1 MPDGF
6 IALFSALYGAQQN
19 LIESRR
25 GAATGCSML
34 DKTAN
39 YKTLC
44 YNQLER
50 KPLIN
55 RAFYKNTLF
64 ARFARRQGI
73 SDKALCEAIER
84 GLIDADLGGGVI
96 KQRIARPGEGRS
108 GGFRSLILFRT
119 LQRAIFAFGFAKNQ
133 LDNISED
140 NLKALKLVAKTLL
153 EHDDEQTE
161 ELVEKGELTEVKCD
175 EEDL

>member
-1 MPDGF
+1 M
-6 IALFSALYGAQQN
+6 N
-19 LIESRR
+19 LCLAPNVESRR
-25 GAATGCSML
+25 GAETECSMS
-34 DKTAN
+34 DKTTN

-64 ARFARRQGI
+64 ARFARRQRI
-73 SDKALCEAIER
+73 SDRTLFEAIERAER

-96 KQRIARPGEGRS
+96 KQRLARPNEGRS
-108 GGFRSLILFRT
+108 GSLRSLILFRT
-119 LQRAIFAFGFAKNQ
+119 TKRAIFAFGFAKNQ

-161 ELVEKGELTEVKCD
+161 ELVEKGELTP
-175 EEDL
+175 